1 MTSRG
6 ECWELE
12 NQDQRPILAGIAAET
27 VQILESGFY
36 TNAAGARVE
45 LAAWIERCVAGSAY
59 FEPDALVEIE
69 AAVLGAPPPGVQTT
83 ITIVEESTL
92 TGARALYGEFQR
104 VGVLNFASGRRPGGG
119 FLNGAGAQEESLARS
134 SALYPSLLAH
144 PEYYSAHRH
153 LTGHRYS
160 DRMIYSPD
168 CPVLRDDAGN
178 LLDEPYRVDIITS
191 VAPNAG
197 ALARRRRRNGAPLS
211 AILRRRI
218 SKILA
223 LACSQGCDA
232 LVLGAWGCGVFRN
245 DPAVVAGIFAEF
257 LLDGGPFC
265 GRFRHVR
272 FSVMEREDQ
281 RRNYLTFA
289 KFIRPYG
296 AR

>member
-1 MTSRG
+1 
-6 ECWELE
+6 LE
-12 NQDQRPILAGIAAET
+12 SSDQRPILAGIAAET
-27 VQILESGFY
+27 VQILERGFY
-36 TNAAGARVE
+36 TSAAGTRIE

-59 FEPDALVEIE
+59 FEPEALAEIE
-69 AAVLGAPPPGVQTT
+69 AAVLAQQTPSGHT
-83 ITIVEESTL
+83 SIAVVEESTL
-92 TGARALYGEFQR
+92 AGARALAEQGGFQR

-144 PEYYSAHRH
+144 PEYYSDHRH

-178 LLDEPYRVDIITS
+178 LLDEPYRVDFITS

-197 ALARRRRRNGAPLS
+197 ALGKRRRRSGAPLS

-218 SKILA
+218 GKILA
-223 LACSQGCDA
+223 LACAQGCDA

-245 DPAVVAGIFAEF
+245 DPVVVAAIFAEF
-257 LLDGGPFC
+257 LLEGGPFC

-289 KFIRPYG
+289 ERLNSFAPTGRNES
-296 AR
+296 

>member
-1 MTSRG
+1 M
-6 ECWELE
+6 EHHE
-12 NQDQRPILAGIAAET
+12 QRPILAGIAAET
-27 VQILESGFY
+27 VQILERGFY
-36 TNAAGARVE
+36 TNISGARVD

-59 FEPDALVEIE
+59 FEPEALAEIE
-69 AAVLGAPPPGVQTT
+69 ATVLGAPSPYPRTEIAV
-83 ITIVEESTL
+83 VEESSL
-92 TGARALYGEFQR
+92 AGARALDGQSQYQR
-104 VGVLNFASGRRPGGG
+104 VGVLSFASGRRPGGG

-144 PEYYSAHRH
+144 PEYYSDHRH

-168 CPVLRDDAGN
+168 CPVLRDDADT
-178 LLDEPYRVDIITS
+178 LLDEPYRVDFITS

-197 ALARRRRRNGAPLS
+197 ALAKRRRRSGAPLS
-211 AILRRRI
+211 AILKRRI
-218 SKILA
+218 GKILA

-245 DPAVVAGIFAEF
+245 DPAVVAGIFAE
-257 LLDGGPFC
+257 LLLEGGPFY
-265 GRFRHVR
+265 GRLRHVR

-289 KFIRPYG
+289 ERLDSCTPTG
-296 AR
+296 RNES